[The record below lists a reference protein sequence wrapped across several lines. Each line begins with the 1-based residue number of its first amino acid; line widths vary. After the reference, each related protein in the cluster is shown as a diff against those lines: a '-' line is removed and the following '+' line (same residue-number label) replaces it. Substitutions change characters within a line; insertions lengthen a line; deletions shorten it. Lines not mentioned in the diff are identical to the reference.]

1 MTLLPVQAYD
11 IVTAL
16 KKLKIPSPPMKL
28 FHMGAQ
34 IISRQCKEDYKEIFQ
49 GKPFVCFYCNAMC
62 CL

>member
-11 IVTAL
+11 IVTTL
-16 KKLKIPSPPMKL
+16 KKLKIQSPPMKL
-28 FHMGAQ
+28 FHVGAQ

-49 GKPFVCFYCNAMC
+49 GKPFVCFYCNNMC